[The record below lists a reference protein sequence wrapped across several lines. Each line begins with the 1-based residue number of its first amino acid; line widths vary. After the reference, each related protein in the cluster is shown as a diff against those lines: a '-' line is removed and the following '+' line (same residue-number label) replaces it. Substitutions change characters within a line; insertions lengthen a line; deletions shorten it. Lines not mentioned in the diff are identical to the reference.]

1 MWERR
6 KEKNKQRVMK
16 KRKCFVCG
24 EFRHI
29 IYNCINR
36 GVEGPTQVPS
46 NKFDMLKSR
55 IMQRGEGSG
64 IEAVKNRKEILRE
77 ERAKKRIEVKQI
89 KIERKEKK
97 DKFLREIMMKI
108 RLKQKEEKE
117 GIVVDT
123 LLDSKVTE
131 LVMSKEFTRRHRF
144 RRTKLERLIYVRNID
159 GMLNYVGPIVDTVEI
174 EIYFRGHKKR
184 ISIDVIGG

>member
-6 KEKNKQRVMK
+6 KEKNKQRVME

-24 EFRHI
+24 EFGHI
-29 IYNCINR
+29 TYNCINR

-64 IEAVKNRKEILRE
+64 IKAVKMRKEILRE

-97 DKFLREIMMKI
+97 DKLLREIMMKI
-108 RLKQKEEKE
+108 RLK
-117 GIVVDT
+117 
-123 LLDSKVTE
+123 
-131 LVMSKEFTRRHRF
+131 
-144 RRTKLERLIYVRNID
+144 
-159 GMLNYVGPIVDTVEI
+159 
-174 EIYFRGHKKR
+174 
-184 ISIDVIGG
+184 

>member
-1 MWERR
+1 
-6 KEKNKQRVMK
+6 MK

-64 IEAVKNRKEILRE
+64 IEAVKNRKENLRE